1 MSMLQRTRILP
12 NERLDRPDFNNIE
25 DFTCAD
31 FKAIHKNVWT
41 NGNFVISGFN
51 ASGTGTD
58 TLDIVLAG
66 SGAIVGEDDGAMY
79 IGAPS
84 LASLSTASL
93 TPSATNYIEVYIDQ
107 DTGGADSRAFWDQTA
122 NGGAGGEFSQIVD
135 TFIFLKASLNISTTN
150 FTGDSDKVTICEVDV
165 NGSGIITAIRDSR
178 NMFWRLGRR
187 GNAGYT
193 HPWASR
199 TEPPVTQFTGADKD
213 LKNFKQ
219 WADAMMD
226 SIRESK
232 GTNYWY
238 EASIVSPPVV
248 FQNTGLSVLVGL
260 TSSARFAWSGTALS
274 IKDDSGVPL
283 GTDQLS
289 AIRVVNSAA
298 DMFLTRETIPLADQ
312 EVLYVTLPNP
322 AANIVY
328 DGVGALSTN
337 YKVSPRGSV
346 PLSAQTYWLAFR
358 EGNRVF
364 LRGLGELEAGEEK
377 QINDETTKTL
387 QQFLGFD
394 PETATSVP
402 YTYTPNPGIFA
413 NLFSSSDHLVE
424 AISTNTDNINALG
437 LAIQGNIYDEPLS
450 VVSGAPAD
458 DNEITGPVT
467 SGSVLTMP
475 LDSRGGNTIEN
486 YVVGRGILELFLNG
500 QYLRLGTDW
509 SEIGAPNTLSNT
521 VTILMDLT
529 VNDVIQFRIGT
540 LGGFNAGS
548 GGGVT
553 TGSNVGT
560 GTGNVF
566 KQITG
571 ATIELRKLLAGAGI
585 SITQVGDDIVIAQ
598 SGSQD
603 YTFFNNLITGQTST
617 TVPTGAA
624 YNVGSSR
631 LEAYRNGLLMA
642 NTSTIEIAAARY
654 TELNSANI
662 SLASAAISSDVFS
675 FVQNHDKPNYRIEM
689 TGLTGT
695 AVSVPAYSV
704 GNDSLRVFRNGVLM
718 NAAGLGAAPDRY
730 TETSST
736 VITMASALIAS
747 DVLVV
752 MYEDVPQYRD
762 DSTGL
767 SGTVLSIPTYTVG
780 NGELMVYRNGVL
792 MFNSLSLGAAS
803 DRYQETSST
812 SITLASAASASE
824 VFTFIRK

>member
-1 MSMLQRTRILP
+1 MALLQRVRILP

-25 DFTCAD
+25 DFVCAD
-31 FKAIHKNVWT
+31 FKAIHKNIWT
-41 NGNFVISGFN
+41 NGNFVVSGFN

-66 SGAIVGEDDGAMY
+66 SAAIVGEDDGVMY

-93 TPSATNYIEVYIDQ
+93 TPSATNYIEVFIDQ

-122 NGGAGGEFSQIVD
+122 NGGSGGEFSQIVD

-165 NGSGIITAIRDSR
+165 NGSGIITAIRDAR

-248 FQNTGLSVLVGL
+248 FQNTGLSVLVGI
-260 TSSARFAWSGTALS
+260 TSSARFAWSGTVLD
-274 IKDDSGVPL
+274 IKDDAGSPL
-283 GTDQLS
+283 GTDQLA
-289 AIRVVNSAA
+289 AIRAVNTSA
-298 DMFLTRETIPLADQ
+298 DMYLTRESIALADQ

-328 DGVGALSTN
+328 DGIGALSTN

-346 PLSAQTYWLAFR
+346 PLSAQTYWLAYR

-364 LRGLGELEAGEEK
+364 LRGLGELQAGEEK
-377 QINDETTKTL
+377 QINDETTKALAT
-387 QQFLGFD
+387 FLGFD

-402 YTYTPNPGIFA
+402 YTYTPNPSIFT

-571 ATIELRKLLAGAGI
+571 ATIELRKILAGAGI
-585 SITQVGDDIVIAQ
+585 SVTQVGDDIVISQ
-598 SGSQD
+598 LGSQD
-603 YTFFNNLITGQTST
+603 YAFFNNLISGQTST
-617 TVPTGAA
+617 TIPTGSA
-624 YNVGSSR
+624 YNIGSSR
-631 LEAYRNGLLMA
+631 LEAYRNGLLMT
-642 NTSTIEIAAARY
+642 NTTTLEIAAARY
-654 TELNSANI
+654 TELNAANI

-675 FVQNHDKPNYRIEM
+675 FIQNYDKPNYRIEM

-695 AVSVPAYSV
+695 SVSVPSYSV
-704 GNDSLRVFRNGVLM
+704 GNNSLRVFRNGVLM

-736 VITMASALIAS
+736 VITMASALAAS

-752 MYEDVPQYRD
+752 MYEDVPQYRS

-767 SGTVLSIPTYTVG
+767 SGTVLSIPTYTMG
-780 NGELMVYRNGVL
+780 NGELSVYRNGVL

-812 SITLASAASASE
+812 SITLASAASVSE